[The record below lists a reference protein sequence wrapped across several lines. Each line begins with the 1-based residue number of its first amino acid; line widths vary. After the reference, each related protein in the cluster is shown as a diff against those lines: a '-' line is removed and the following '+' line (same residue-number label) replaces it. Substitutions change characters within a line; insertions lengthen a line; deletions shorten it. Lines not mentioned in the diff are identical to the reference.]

1 MKILKISY
9 KSLAI
14 ILLFYALVAG
24 LTINTPD
31 LPVIGESI
39 RNIFYHVGM
48 WFSMIAL
55 LVISVGFSIA
65 YLKKQKELYDIIARQ
80 SVNLAM
86 LFGLLG
92 ILTGMIWAKSS
103 WGSWWVN
110 DPKLNGA
117 AITMLSY
124 LAYTVLRGSVKD
136 PSQKARISAVYNIL
150 AFAMM
155 VVFMLVLPRTAAGSI
170 HPGQDGNP
178 ALNPGELDAT
188 MRLVFYPAITGWI
201 LLSVW
206 LLELTVRIE
215 KCILSQTGK

>member
-1 MKILKISY
+1 MKILKVSY

-24 LTINTPD
+24 LTIKTPD

-55 LVISVGFSIA
+55 LGISLVFSIA
-65 YLKKQKELYDIIARQ
+65 YLKKQNELYDIIARQ

-124 LAYTVLRGSVKD
+124 LAYNVLRGSVKD

-170 HPGQDGNP
+170 HPGQGGNP

-188 MRLVFYPAITGWI
+188 MRLVFYPAIAGWI

-215 KCILSQTGK
+215 KCILSQSK